1 MELFDLLLQAFN
13 SLRAMAWTA
22 AGIVAGFALY
32 WYLEPWH
39 LAAWIAV
46 PAGFFVTIAGQA
58 WQARRDKD

>member
-1 MELFDLLLQAFN
+1 MDFLELLDIFK
-13 SLRAMAWTA
+13 SVRALAWTA
-22 AGIVAGFALY
+22 AGVVVGFALY
-32 WYLEPWH
+32 WYLEPGP